1 MPSSIN
7 YIEILKGYIA
17 GVIERAE
24 HHANNVENVVLA
36 IAGAIIW
43 RKDSEPIKVLTREGE
58 MKNVI
63 WLKINENQYAFS
75 YNHDD
80 EQIEI
85 RKNTTHGA
93 VLHSFDNSTPIDE
106 IKTFFKEL

>member
-7 YIEILKGYIA
+7 DIEILKDYIT
-17 GVIERAE
+17 GVVDRAE
-24 HHANNVENVVLA
+24 HHANNVENIVLA

-43 RKDSEPIKVLTREGE
+43 RKDGDPIKVLTREGE

-63 WLKINENQYAFS
+63 WLKISGNQYAFS
-75 YNHDD
+75 YNHEN

-85 RKNTTHGA
+85 RENSTQGV
-93 VLHSFDNSTPIDE
+93 VLRSFDNATPIDE
-106 IKTFFKEL
+106 IKIFFKEL

>member
-7 YIEILKGYIA
+7 DIEILKDYIA
-17 GVIERAE
+17 GVVERAE

-36 IAGAIIW
+36 IAGAIVW
-43 RKDSEPIKVLTREGE
+43 RKDADPIKVLTREGE

-63 WLKINENQYAFS
+63 WLKISGNKYAFS
-75 YNHDD
+75 YNHAD

-85 RKNTTHGA
+85 RNNSTQGA
-93 VLHSFDNSTPIDE
+93 VLRSFDNATPIEE